1 MGIASAERAALID
14 LLEGLGPE
22 APTLCEGWQTRQLAA
37 HLLVR
42 ERRPDAAPGILIK
55 PLSGLTD
62 RAMRRYAEKPWPE
75 LLQLLRGG
83 PPPWSP
89 FWLEAVSERANVAEF
104 FVHHEDVRRG
114 GPGWQP
120 REPQAHRDAALWK
133 LVCRGGRLLYR
144 NSPVGVVLRLPSGV
158 EHTARRSPGGAEHTA
173 HQPPGGAESTADRFP
188 DGAESA
194 ARREPRT
201 VVIIGEPGELLLHAY
216 GRDAV
221 RVRFEGD
228 PADVAA
234 LAGSRRGL

>member
-1 MGIASAERAALID
+1 MVGIASAERAALID

-42 ERRPDAAPGILIK
+42 ERRPDATPGILIK

-62 RAMRRYAEKPWPE
+62 RAMRHYAAKPWPD
-75 LLQLLRGG
+75 LLQLLRNG
-83 PPPWSP
+83 PPSWSP
-89 FWLEAVSERANVAEF
+89 FRLEAVSERANVAEF

-120 REPQAHRDAALWK
+120 REPQAHRDAVLWK
-133 LVCRGGRLLYR
+133 LVRRGGRLLYR
-144 NSPVGVVLRLPSGV
+144 NSPVGVVLRLPGGS
-158 EHTARRSPGGAEHTA
+158 EHTARR
-173 HQPPGGAESTADRFP
+173 ES
-188 DGAESA
+188 
-194 ARREPRT
+194 RT
-201 VVIIGEPGELLLHAY
+201 VVVIGEPGELLLHAF

-234 LAGSRRGL
+234 LAGSRRSL

>member
-1 MGIASAERAALID
+1 
-14 LLEGLGPE
+14 
-22 APTLCEGWQTRQLAA
+22 
-37 HLLVR
+37 
-42 ERRPDAAPGILIK
+42 AAPGILIK

-75 LLQLLRGG
+75 LLQLLRDG

-133 LVCRGGRLLYR
+133 LVCRAGRLFYR
-144 NSPVGVVLRLPSGV
+144 NSPVGVVLRLPSG
-158 EHTARRSPGGAEHTA
+158 AEYTA
-173 HQPPGGAESTADRFP
+173 H
-188 DGAESA
+188 
-194 ARREPRT
+194 REPRT

>member
-1 MGIASAERAALID
+1 VGIASAERAALID

-55 PLSGLTD
+55 PLSGLAD
-62 RAMRRYAEKPWPE
+62 RAMRHYTAKPWPE
-75 LLQLLRGG
+75 LLRLLRDG

-89 FWLEAVSERANVAEF
+89 FRLEAVSERANVAEF

-133 LVCRGGRLLYR
+133 LVRRGGRLLYR
-144 NSPVGVVLRLPSGV
+144 NSPVGVVLRLPSG
-158 EHTARRSPGGAEHTA
+158 AEHT
-173 HQPPGGAESTADRFP
+173 
-188 DGAESA
+188 

-201 VVIIGEPGELLLHAY
+201 VVIVGEPGELLLHAY
-216 GRDAV
+216 GRDPV

-234 LAGSRRGL
+234 LAASRRGL

>member
-1 MGIASAERAALID
+1 VSIASAERAALID

-42 ERRPDAAPGILIK
+42 ERRPDAGTGILIK

-62 RAMRRYAEKPWPE
+62 RAMRRYAAKPWPE
-75 LLQLLRGG
+75 LLGLLRDG

-89 FWLEAVSERANVAEF
+89 FRLDAISERANVAEF

-120 REPQAHRDAALWK
+120 REPQAQRDAALWK
-133 LVCRGGRLLYR
+133 VARRMARLLYR
-144 NSPVGVVLRLPSGV
+144 NSPVGVVLRLPSGA
-158 EHTARRSPGGAEHTA
+158 EHTARRSPEGAEDTARRSPEGAEHT
-173 HQPPGGAESTADRFP
+173 T
-188 DGAESA
+188 
-194 ARREPRT
+194 RRQPRT
-201 VVIIGEPGELLLHAY
+201 VVIVGEPGELLLHAF

-221 RVRFEGD
+221 HVQFEGD